1 MPRMEKGLNW
11 GVVGPR
17 RGRDFL
23 LEVAFY
29 GDEVQFQPAVER
41 SYIVFLLVYKSFES
55 VLPLLNNIREL
66 ESAMIVGLAS
76 FSGSKYDIEGFEFSS
91 DLQLVIMV
99 YADILPH
106 LSHSAST
113 RRKDSTSA
121 NDHRLLQQTIF

>member
-1 MPRMEKGLNW
+1 MQYDGLDHSTKGGDGSSSDLIGKLFQGIMPRMEKGLNW

-55 VLPLLNNIREL
+55 VLPLLNNI
-66 ESAMIVGLAS
+66 
-76 FSGSKYDIEGFEFSS
+76 
-91 DLQLVIMV
+91 
-99 YADILPH
+99 
-106 LSHSAST
+106 
-113 RRKDSTSA
+113 
-121 NDHRLLQQTIF
+121 